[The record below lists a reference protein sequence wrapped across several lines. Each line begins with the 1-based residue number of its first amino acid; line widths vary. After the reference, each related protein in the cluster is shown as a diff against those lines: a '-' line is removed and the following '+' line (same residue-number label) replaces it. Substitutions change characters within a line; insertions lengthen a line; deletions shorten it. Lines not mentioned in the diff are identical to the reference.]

1 MKRKYIA
8 PATLSFEVLTTG
20 MLALSTQSGTKI
32 TNDNKDQF
40 EQYSNHKSD
49 IWDNSLWD
57 SK

>member
-8 PATLSFEVLTTG
+8 PATLSFEVHTTG

-32 TNDNKDQF
+32 TNDNESQF
-40 EQYSNHKSD
+40 EQYSNRKSG